1 MKTSITSSSPD
12 VPNADA
18 SNADVLASETQA
30 GAETAGTETVG
41 TETAGTQ
48 TAGAAGTVSDLANL
62 DLATKGSAVT
72 GSDATGRVGL
82 WVGLGTALAMMFFA
96 ANSVLAR
103 AALVPAPE
111 ADGGLPAMDPVSF
124 SFIRLLSGAIV
135 LSLIVAVR
143 DRRKP
148 PDEPGALTR
157 FFATGSGGSPIRLPI
172 PLPIPWG
179 AIFLL
184 MYALPFSMAYVRLS
198 AGTGALLLFAAVQLT
213 MMAVAVVRGERPS
226 GVQWLAWLG
235 AIGGVAYFVWPGA
248 PIGQNLGQDV
258 GQSAAQGS
266 VPGAPEPVA
275 ALGMILAGVG
285 WGAYS
290 VLGKSSPD
298 PTATTKKN
306 FAIAAALA
314 VPMVASTWE
323 VQEGSGEG
331 VLLAIGS
338 GALASGLGY
347 ALWYACVKRLAV
359 SQAALVQL
367 TVPILATVA
376 GVVFM
381 GEPATTRL
389 IVASVVI
396 LGSVGLGVVTRRT
409 STSG

>member
-1 MKTSITSSSPD
+1 
-12 VPNADA
+12 
-18 SNADVLASETQA
+18 
-30 GAETAGTETVG
+30 
-41 TETAGTQ
+41 
-48 TAGAAGTVSDLANL
+48 
-62 DLATKGSAVT
+62 
-72 GSDATGRVGL
+72 
-82 WVGLGTALAMMFFA
+82 
-96 ANSVLAR
+96 
-103 AALVPAPE
+103 
-111 ADGGLPAMDPVSF
+111 
-124 SFIRLLSGAIV
+124 
-135 LSLIVAVR
+135 
-143 DRRKP
+143 
-148 PDEPGALTR
+148 
-157 FFATGSGGSPIRLPI
+157 
-172 PLPIPWG
+172 
-179 AIFLL
+179 
-184 MYALPFSMAYVRLS
+184 
-198 AGTGALLLFAAVQLT
+198 
-213 MMAVAVVRGERPS
+213 MMAVAVVRERPS
-226 GVQWLAWLG
+226 GVQLAWLG

-359 SQAALVQL
+359 WAALVQL

-381 GEPATTRL
+381 GDPPPPDCGQCCH
-389 IVASVVI
+389 